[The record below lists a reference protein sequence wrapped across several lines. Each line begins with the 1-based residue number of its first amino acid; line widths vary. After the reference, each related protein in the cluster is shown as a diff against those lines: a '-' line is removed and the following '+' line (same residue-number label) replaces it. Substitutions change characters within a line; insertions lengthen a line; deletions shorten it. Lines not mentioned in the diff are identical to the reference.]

1 MERWRDGEL
10 QRGGTQFP
18 SRPARHKWSK
28 ETKNQFSPTHT
39 TSSSKQWRLASA
51 VTPVFSPLLL
61 FVLLLGTWKA
71 KKDALCEVSSFASSF
86 KETACLCT
94 NPHLLLKDSLDFY
107 EPSELRPAGCWGES
121 FSPIFPIC
129 EYFYQSEQQAA
140 VWLLQHLML
149 IFYVC
154 RLKDHSDTGK
164 YF

>member
-1 MERWRDGEL
+1 ML
-10 QRGGTQFP
+10 
-18 SRPARHKWSK
+18 
-28 ETKNQFSPTHT
+28 
-39 TSSSKQWRLASA
+39 
-51 VTPVFSPLLL
+51 
-61 FVLLLGTWKA
+61 
-71 KKDALCEVSSFASSF
+71 VSSFASHPRPQTGLTQKCRTYERFAEHHSFNVDVLGFIQLLYDTTCLHPDFWVKPVWGLGCSSF

-107 EPSELRPAGCWGES
+107 EHSELRAVGES

>member
-1 MERWRDGEL
+1 ME
-10 QRGGTQFP
+10 
-18 SRPARHKWSK
+18 
-28 ETKNQFSPTHT
+28 
-39 TSSSKQWRLASA
+39 SSSGAELSFPAAQPGTSGARRQRTSFHQHTPPPAASSGAWRLQL
-51 VTPVFSPLLL
+51 PRCFLHFSYLC
-61 FVLLLGTWKA
+61 FFQALGKQG
-71 KKDALCEVSSFASSF
+71 KMLYVNCKVSSFASSF

-94 NPHLLLKDSLDFY
+94 NPHLLLKDSLNLY
-107 EPSELRPAGCWGES
+107 EPSELRPAGCGGES

>member
-1 MERWRDGEL
+1 ML
-10 QRGGTQFP
+10 
-18 SRPARHKWSK
+18 
-28 ETKNQFSPTHT
+28 
-39 TSSSKQWRLASA
+39 
-51 VTPVFSPLLL
+51 
-61 FVLLLGTWKA
+61 
-71 KKDALCEVSSFASSF
+71 VSSFASHPRPQTGLTQKCRTYERFAEHHSFNVDVLGFIQLLYDTTCLHPDFWVKPVWGLGCSSF

-107 EPSELRPAGCWGES
+107 EHSELRPAGCGGES

>member
-1 MERWRDGEL
+1 MERWRALAGRNSVS
-10 QRGGTQFP
+10 QPP
-18 SRPARHKWSK
+18 SPAQVEQGDK
-28 ETKNQFSPTHT
+28 E
-39 TSSSKQWRLASA
+39 
-51 VTPVFSPLLL
+51 PVFTNTHHLQLPAVAPGVCSYPGVFSTSPICAS
-61 FVLLLGTWKA
+61 FSTWKA
-71 KKDALCEVSSFASSF
+71 RKDALCKVSSFASSF

-94 NPHLLLKDSLDFY
+94 NPHLLLKDSLNLY
-107 EPSELRPAGCWGES
+107 EPSELRPAGCGGES